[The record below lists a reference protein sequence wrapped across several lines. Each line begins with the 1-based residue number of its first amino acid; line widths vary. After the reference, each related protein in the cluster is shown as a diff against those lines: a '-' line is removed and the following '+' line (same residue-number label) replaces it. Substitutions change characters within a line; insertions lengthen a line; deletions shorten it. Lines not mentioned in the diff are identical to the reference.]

1 MEQILLRHFDQMEW
15 LPHPSLSG
23 ISTRFSPIDVPE
35 HPAVDALVARLEP
48 GGIIPRH
55 VHAETCE
62 IAYVLSASGRLIEGE
77 ADHPES
83 RPLREG
89 SAMFIPAGVPHMIE
103 NTSSEYMLI
112 FAIHTVTR
120 G

>member
-1 MEQILLRHFDQMEW
+1 MERALLRYFDQMEW

-23 ISTRFSPIDVPE
+23 ISTRFTAIDVPG

-55 VHAETCE
+55 VRAETCE
-62 IAYVLSASGRLIEGE
+62 IAYVLNASGRLILGE
-77 ADHPES
+77 ADSPEMH
-83 RPLREG
+83 PLREG
-89 SAMFIPAGVPHMIE
+89 SAMFIPPGVPHMIE
-103 NTSSEYMLI
+103 NTSSETMLI
-112 FAIHTVTR
+112 IAVHTVTR